1 MIPPTIERWEH
12 VVKSRDLDL
21 LDQLLAD
28 DVVFESPVVH
38 TPQVG
43 RAITRAYLS
52 AALQVLNSPEFR
64 YIRRWLGEQ
73 SAVLEFETR
82 LAGLTINGVDII
94 NLEFR
99 RPNQPLQ
106 GDDPTAEG
114 DQRRAPGDGPAA
126 RRQRPKEL
134 RARRRPFR
142 ECPLLAQSGH
152 GLVHRTCP
160 LSGVKR
166 TYCVVTLDHGP
177 MVLKRRINQA
187 EMSSPFAQR
196 EGD

>member
-64 YIRRWLGEQ
+64 YIRCWLGEQ

-94 NLEFR
+94 NWNSE
-99 RPNQPLQ
+99 
-106 GDDPTAEG
+106 D
-114 DQRRAPGDGPAA
+114 
-126 RRQRPKEL
+126 
-134 RARRRPFR
+134 
-142 ECPLLAQSGH
+142 
-152 GLVHRTCP
+152 
-160 LSGVKR
+160 
-166 TYCVVTLDHGP
+166 
-177 MVLKRRINQA
+177 RINCFKVMIRPLKAINAVHQA
-187 EMSSPFAQR
+187 MGQQLAASGPKS
-196 EGD
+196 

>member
-43 RAITRAYLS
+43 RAITRAYLT

-64 YIRRWLGEQ
+64 YIRRWLGKQ

-94 NLEFR
+94 NWNSE
-99 RPNQPLQ
+99 
-106 GDDPTAEG
+106 D
-114 DQRRAPGDGPAA
+114 
-126 RRQRPKEL
+126 
-134 RARRRPFR
+134 
-142 ECPLLAQSGH
+142 
-152 GLVHRTCP
+152 
-160 LSGVKR
+160 
-166 TYCVVTLDHGP
+166 
-177 MVLKRRINQA
+177 RINHFKVMIRPLKAINAVHQA
-187 EMSSPFAQR
+187 MGQQLAASGPKS
-196 EGD
+196 